1 MTQAEAL
8 KIMQTG
14 VNVYLSGSAGS
25 GKTYLLNQYISW
37 LRDHNVNVAVTAST
51 GIAATH
57 MGGMTIHGFSG
68 IGIREH
74 LSDYDLD
81 ALAQKPHLSKRFEET
96 QVLIID
102 EVSMLHARTL
112 DMVERVARAL
122 RRNDRPF
129 GGMQVILSGDFFQLP
144 PITKRNV
151 SAENENQDVDET
163 PNDFVFYSKAW
174 TNAKFAVCYLTE
186 QHRQEDELF
195 TNILNKIRSGNI
207 EDDYIADIADRLGAE
222 LPDGLKPTKLYTHNV
237 DVDAIN
243 QAELSEL
250 KSPEKVFGMYG
261 KGRPV
266 LVEILK
272 KSCLAPETLRL
283 KMGAEVM
290 FIKNDM
296 EKRFVNG
303 TRGVV
308 TGFALSGMPLV
319 RLLNGREI
327 EVETDSWR
335 VEENGKIKAE
345 IAQLPLRLAWAIT
358 IHKSQGMSLDCAEID
373 LSKTFTYGMG
383 YVALS
388 RVRTLAG
395 IRLVGFQPSA
405 LLVDPRILELDEKLQ
420 IESDENAEMFGKLSP
435 AEHKKLVDDFLI
447 RTGGTIEEGRKEKA
461 AKVPTTEITKKLLDE
476 GKGLEE
482 IAEERGLTVGTII
495 GHLEELTNTY
505 DDLDLESFR
514 PKENIIKLIAKHL
527 PKSEGKL
534 SYLKSALKREG
545 KDISFDEIKLARIF
559 AQKF

>member
-68 IGIREH
+68 IGIRDS
-74 LSDYDLD
+74 LSEYDLD

-112 DMVERVARAL
+112 DMVERVARTL

-144 PITKRNV
+144 PITKRGFGE
-151 SAENENQDVDET
+151 SDNQDADEA
-163 PNDFVFYSKAW
+163 PKDFVFYSDAW
-174 TNAKFAVCYLTE
+174 INAKFAVCYLTE
-186 QHRQEDELF
+186 QHRQEDERF
-195 TNILNKIRSGNI
+195 TNILNTIRTGNVGD
-207 EDDYIADIADRLGAE
+207 EHIADIADRLGAE
-222 LPDGLKPTKLYTHNV
+222 LPYGLKPTKLYTHNV

-243 QAELSEL
+243 HTELEEIN
-250 KSPEKVFGMYG
+250 SPEKVFGMYG

-283 KMGAEVM
+283 KVGAEVM

-308 TGFALSGMPLV
+308 VDFAPSGLPIV

-420 IESDENAEMFGKLSP
+420 IESDENAEIFGKLSSS
-435 AEHKKLVDDFLI
+435 EHKKLVDDFLI
-447 RTGGTIEEGRKEKA
+447 RTGGTIEEGRKEKS
-461 AKVPTTEITKKLLDE
+461 AKIPTTEITKKLLEE
-476 GKGLEE
+476 GKDLEE

-495 GHLEELTNTY
+495 GHLEELAGLY

-514 PKENIIKLIAKHL
+514 PKENIIKLVAKHL

-545 KDISFDEIKLARIF
+545 EDISFDEIKLARIF
-559 AQKF
+559 AQKL